1 MKKINF
7 VSPIKTQMGYAQMAR
22 LIWPA
27 LKQAGQV
34 GCHDIDMQTTGAEL
48 GPVNR
53 EMLAAKFNSSPDV
66 TIVNMVPVLWRRLA
80 GQSRNIGYTT
90 FEADSIPRD
99 WTQTINSFDCCWTT
113 SEWNKSVMENSGVLK
128 PIRVVTPIA
137 EAPAVTAPEEEK
149 FTFLAS
155 FQWSERKN
163 PGALIKAFCAAF
175 NGSPDVRLV
184 IKTHVSSNAAASS
197 TAVQK
202 DIASLLSGIQTRKP
216 PDIKVNCNIESAIS
230 IQKLN
235 ASSHAHFSMS
245 HGEGW
250 GLPAWEAALA
260 GKPVIAPGWSA
271 TSEWLG
277 SNYPYKVRYNMTPVS
292 GVSREISPF
301 FDISMSWAEPHID
314 DAVDK
319 LRYVVKNYSTAAEVA
334 RQRAAE
340 LLQEYSEERT
350 LSAIINSI

>member
-7 VSPIKTQMGYAQMAR
+7 ISPIKSQMGYAQMAR

-27 LKQAGQV
+27 LKQAGEV

-53 EMLAAKFNSSPDV
+53 EMLAAKASSSPDV
-66 TIVNMVPVLWRRLA
+66 TVVNMVPTLWRRLA
-80 GQSRNIGYTT
+80 GTSRNIGYTT
-90 FEADSIPRD
+90 FEADRIPQD
-99 WTQTINSFDCCWTT
+99 WTKTINSFDCCWTT
-113 SEWNKSVMENSGVLK
+113 SEWNKSVMEASGVLK

-137 EAPAVTAPEEEK
+137 EAASPAEKEEEK

-163 PGALIKAFCAAF
+163 PHALIKAFCAAF

-184 IKTHVSSNAAASS
+184 IKTHINSNS
-197 TAVQK
+197 TASHAAVSK
-202 DIASLLSGIQTRKP
+202 DVASMLSGMQTRRP
-216 PDIKVNCNIESAIS
+216 PDIKINCNIESAAS
-230 IQKLN
+230 IQKLT

-260 GKPVIAPGWSA
+260 GKPVIATGWSA
-271 TSEWLG
+271 MSEWLG
-277 SNYPYKVRYNMTPVS
+277 PDYPYKIRHNMTPVS

-301 FDISMSWAEPHID
+301 FDISMNWAEPHID

-319 LRYVVKNYSTAAEVA
+319 LRYVVKNYSAAAEVA
-334 RQRAAE
+334 RKRAAE

-350 LSAIINSI
+350 LSAIVNSI